1 MRRLLY
7 PLVLAGLVLAG
18 VSATAASARDGD
30 ATSASVTAASSSAVP
45 VDPSAVAPVQRTA
58 KVAAPH
64 PTAIVNATD
73 TTQAVRT
80 ALILGLLAL
89 IPALVICMTPFLRIV
104 VVLSMLRHAF
114 GMPETP
120 PNQVLVSLAL
130 FLTLLIM
137 SPVFGKINTDGLQP
151 FLNGSVSMQ
160 DALDHGSQ
168 PLRTFMLRQVHD
180 QDIKAVYD
188 MSRQPLPAKAS
199 DVGTMQL
206 ASAFMLNELRVS
218 FKIGFVIL
226 LPFVLID
233 LVVSSILL
241 SLGMMMVPPSTLSLP
256 LKVLMFV
263 MIDGWSLVLEGVVGS
278 FR

>member
-1 MRRLLY
+1 MKLKHLPFLL
-7 PLVLAGLVLAG
+7 LAGLVIWGLG
-18 VSATAASARDGD
+18 PASALAFTHVIPDVHAGLI
-30 ATSASVTAASSSAVP
+30 AETPKTAE
-45 VDPSAVAPVQRTA
+45 
-58 KVAAPH
+58 
-64 PTAIVNATD
+64 
-73 TTQAVRT
+73 AVRI
-80 ALILGLLAL
+80 ALILSLLAL
-89 IPALVICMTPFLRIV
+89 IPALVICMTPFLRII
-104 VVLSMLRHAF
+104 VVLSMVRHAF

-120 PNQVLVSLAL
+120 PNQVLISLSL

-137 SPVFGKINTDGLQP
+137 SPVFARVNTDGLQP
-151 FLNGSVSMQ
+151 FLNGSMSMQ
-160 DALDHGSQ
+160 AAAEHGSK
-168 PLRTFMLRQVHD
+168 PLREFMLRQVHD
-180 QDIKAVYD
+180 QDIKTIYD
-188 MSRQPLPAKAS
+188 ISRQPLPTKAAN
-199 DVGTMQL
+199 VGTMQL

-263 MIDGWSLVLEGVVGS
+263 LIDGWSLVLEGVVGS

>member
-1 MRRLLY
+1 MKRLS
-7 PLVLAGLVLAG
+7 PLWIVSGLILASVCPLP
-18 VSATAASARDGD
+18 ASALDV
-30 ATSASVTAASSSAVP
+30 ASAHSHH
-45 VDPSAVAPVQRTA
+45 
-58 KVAAPH
+58 AAPLDSAN
-64 PTAIVNATD
+64 TVE
-73 TTQAVRT
+73 AVRM

-89 IPALVICMTPFLRIV
+89 IPALIICMTPFLRIV
-104 VVLSMLRHAF
+104 ISLSMLRHAF

-120 PNQVLVSLAL
+120 PNQVLISLAL
-130 FLTLLIM
+130 FLTALIM
-137 SPVFGKINTDGLQP
+137 SPVLSKMNSDGLQP
-151 FLNGSVSMQ
+151 FLTGSASMQ
-160 DALDHGSQ
+160 EALDHGAQ
-168 PLRTFMLRQVHD
+168 PLRTFMLKQVHD

-188 MSRQPLPAKAS
+188 MSRQPLPSKAA

>member
-1 MRRLLY
+1 MTRLFL
-7 PLVLAGLVLAG
+7 PLAILAG
-18 VSATAASARDGD
+18 VAVAGLCPMSASALGLVHP
-30 ATSASVTAASSSAVP
+30 ASAVM
-45 VDPSAVAPVQRTA
+45 DAP
-58 KVAAPH
+58 
-64 PTAIVNATD
+64 
-73 TTQAVRT
+73 TTVQAVRT
-80 ALILGLLAL
+80 ALLLGLLAL
-89 IPALVICMTPFLRIV
+89 VPALVICMTPFLRIIV
-104 VVLSMLRHAF
+104 SLSMLRHAF

-120 PNQVLVSLAL
+120 PNQVLISLAL
-130 FLTLLIM
+130 LLTALIM
-137 SPVFGKINTDGLQP
+137 SPVLTKMNADGLQP
-151 FLNGSVSMQ
+151 FLSGSATMQ
-160 DALDHGSQ
+160 DALDHGTQ

-180 QDIKAVYD
+180 QDIKAIYD
-188 MSRQPLPAKAS
+188 MSRQPLPARAE

>member
-1 MRRLLY
+1 MKRPLLI
-7 PLVLAGLVLAG
+7 LLSVGGLILAGFCPL
-18 VSATAASARDGD
+18 SASAMEI
-30 ATSASVTAASSSAVP
+30 AAAHANHAVP
-45 VDPSAVAPVQRTA
+45 IANSAETA
-58 KVAAPH
+58 G
-64 PTAIVNATD
+64 
-73 TTQAVRT
+73 AVRT
-80 ALILGLLAL
+80 ALVLGLLAL
-89 IPALVICMTPFLRIV
+89 IPALIICMTPFLRIV

-120 PNQVLVSLAL
+120 PSQVLVSLAL
-130 FLTLLIM
+130 ILSMLIM
-137 SPVFGKINTDGLQP
+137 APVVSKVNADGLQP
-151 FLNGSVSMQ
+151 FLNGSASMQ
-160 DALDHGSQ
+160 DALDHGAQ
-168 PLRTFMLRQVHD
+168 PLRAFMLRQVHD

-188 MSRQPLPAKAS
+188 MSRQPLPSKAA

-218 FKIGFVIL
+218 FKIGFVVL